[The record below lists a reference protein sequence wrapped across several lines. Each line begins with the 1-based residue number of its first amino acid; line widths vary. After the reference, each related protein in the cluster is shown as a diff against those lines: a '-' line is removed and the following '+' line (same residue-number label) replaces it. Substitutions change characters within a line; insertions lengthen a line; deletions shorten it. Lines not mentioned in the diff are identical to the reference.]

1 MYEKFQNNKTRNLE
15 FTDIYKLVE
24 PIKKLEEGEWLPD
37 IYFIEKA
44 LKDYA
49 GLPEDY
55 KIKSL
60 IEHAAQ
66 LNSCTNGGFGV
77 HESYPSI
84 VASSFRVSV
93 IQNVPNNNGAYAVG
107 PYIAYVQSALS
118 DDKLKLERERL
129 GKNLLVFPAHSIRGL
144 KAVYDTNSFCEEI
157 RKISNEYD
165 SVRVCLY
172 WKDVLLG
179 TAEIYQKYGFEVVT
193 AGHYYD
199 PMFMPR
205 LKSIIETS
213 TMTMSNKLGTY
224 IGYCVY
230 LNKPHLL
237 LKTKVD
243 IEKISSDGKFA
254 EIEQCLV
261 EEVRKKDINRDVDQI
276 YDLLSENREV
286 ITLEQYTFLNK
297 YWGFTEVKSPKQ
309 LRKLLMTI
317 EGEHQLKNNY
327 EKIFCQL
334 QDNVK
339 AKNDYINRLKDV
351 TKQQNDKIKVRDVY
365 INRLKSDVKIQND
378 KIKVRD
384 VYINRLKDV
393 TKQQNDKIKVRDVY
407 INRLKNDVKQ
417 QNNKIN
423 AIMNSR
429 SWKITNQIRK
439 LKSYFK

>member
-1 MYEKFQNNKTRNLE
+1 MYEKFQNNKTRNLD

-24 PIKKLEEGEWLPD
+24 PIKKLEKDEWLPD
-37 IYFIEKA
+37 IYFIGKA

-55 KIKSL
+55 GIKAI

-66 LNSCTNGGFGV
+66 LNNNTNGGFGV
-77 HESYPSI
+77 HGSYPSI
-84 VASSFRVSV
+84 VSSSFRVSV
-93 IQNVPNNNGAYAVG
+93 IENIPKNNGAYAVG

-118 DDKLKLERERL
+118 EDKLKLERERL
-129 GKNLLVFPAHSIRGL
+129 GRNLLVFPAHSIRGL
-144 KAVYDTNSFCEEI
+144 KAVYNINSFCEEI
-157 RKISNEYD
+157 KKISKEYD

-179 TAEIYQKYGFEVVT
+179 TAEIYQKFGFEVVT

-199 PMFMPR
+199 PMFMSR

-224 IGYCVY
+224 IGYCIY

-243 IEKISSDGKFA
+243 VEKISNDGKLA
-254 EIEQCLV
+254 EIEQGLL

-286 ITLEQYTFLNK
+286 ITPEQYTFLNK

-309 LRKLLMTI
+309 LRKLLMAF

-327 EKIFCQL
+327 EKKFYQL
-334 QDNVK
+334 HESLI
-339 AKNDYINRLKDV
+339 AK
-351 TKQQNDKIKVRDVY
+351 DVY
-365 INRLKSDVKIQND
+365 INRLKNDAKLKNDKIMAQND
-378 KIKVRD
+378 KIKV
-384 VYINRLKDV
+384 
-393 TKQQNDKIKVRDVY
+393 QNVY
-407 INRLKNDVKQ
+407 INRLKNDVKL
-417 QNNKIN
+417 QNDKIKKV
-423 AIMNSR
+423 MNSK
-429 SWKITNQIRK
+429 SWKITKPLRN

>member
-1 MYEKFQNNKTRNLE
+1 MYEKFQNNKTRNLD

-24 PIKKLEEGEWLPD
+24 PIKKLEEEEWLPD

-55 KIKSL
+55 KIKAV

-66 LNSCTNGGFGV
+66 LNNCTNGGFGV
-77 HESYPSI
+77 HRLYPSI
-84 VASSFRVSV
+84 VSSNFRVSV
-93 IQNVPNNNGAYAVG
+93 IENVPKNNGAYAVG

-118 DDKLKLERERL
+118 EDKLKLERKRL
-129 GKNLLVFPAHSIRGL
+129 GRNLLVFPAHSIRGL
-144 KAVYDTNSFCEEI
+144 KAVYNINSFCEEI
-157 RKISNEYD
+157 KKISNEYD

-172 WKDVLLG
+172 WKDVILG
-179 TAEIYQKYGFEVVT
+179 TAEIYQKFGFEVVT

-224 IGYCVY
+224 IGYCIY

-243 IEKISSDGKFA
+243 VEKISSDGKFA
-254 EIEQCLV
+254 EIEQGLL
-261 EEVRKKDINRDVDQI
+261 EEVRKKDINKDIDQI
-276 YDLLSENREV
+276 YDLLSENKEI
-286 ITLEQYTFLNK
+286 ITPEQYTFLNK

-309 LRKLLMTI
+309 LRKLLMAF
-317 EGEHQLKNNY
+317 EGEYQLKNNY
-327 EKIFCQL
+327 EKRFYQL
-334 QDNVK
+334 YESVK
-339 AKNDYINRLKDV
+339 AKDDYINRLKNDVKKQNDYINRLKNDV
-351 TKQQNDKIKVRDVY
+351 KILNDKIRA
-365 INRLKSDVKIQND
+365 QN
-378 KIKVRD
+378 
-384 VYINRLKDV
+384 
-393 TKQQNDKIKVRDVY
+393 VY
-407 INRLKNDVKQ
+407 INRLKNDVKIH
-417 QNNKIN
+417 NDRIKTV
-423 AIMNSR
+423 MNSK
-429 SWKITNQIRK
+429 SWKITNPLRK